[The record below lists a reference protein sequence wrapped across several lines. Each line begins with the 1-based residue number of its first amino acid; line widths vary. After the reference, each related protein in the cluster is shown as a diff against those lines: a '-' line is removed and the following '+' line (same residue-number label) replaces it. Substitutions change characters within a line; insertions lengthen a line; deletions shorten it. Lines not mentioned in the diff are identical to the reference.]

1 MEKQL
6 YAIRVN
12 SSLQQH
18 LGDKSNL
25 ARWESTSASRAMSEH
40 EVFLAAVAQA
50 RVDAYESSP
59 KVFYYH
65 SGGKGN
71 GAAGGLYSKTQIK
84 RIIGRYPEG
93 VAEAVPVA
101 FGFTQEVADDNAEEA
116 HFLACLQS
124 QGVDNWN
131 GYDYAREQFQEEGG
145 GNDD

>member
-1 MEKQL
+1 MSQL

-18 LGDKSNL
+18 LWDKSNL
-25 ARWESTSASRAMSEH
+25 ARWESTSASRVLSEN
-40 EVFLAAVAQA
+40 EVKARDAVKD
-50 RVDAYESSP
+50 RVDAYEGST
-59 KVFYYH
+59 KVFSWH

-71 GAAGGLYSKTQIK
+71 GAVGGLYAKTQIK

-93 VAEAVPVA
+93 VAEAVPVS
-101 FGFTQEVADDNAEEA
+101 FGVTQEDSDSNAEDA
-116 HFLACLQS
+116 HFLRCLES
-124 QGVDNWN
+124 AGVDNWD